1 MTVDTRPTA
10 DAPVP
15 TSAPVPGALPNA
27 PQDGLRWIDI
37 VGPLVGFVLFIG
49 LWWLMHA
56 WGMRALFDKP
66 SFLLPSPATVVD
78 RSYLDEAVRGDMLQA
93 LWWTAGVA
101 LTGLAISIV
110 LGMLLAVVM
119 AQANWV
125 ERSVWPYLIAAQ
137 AVPILA
143 IAPLIGNIFGFG
155 FGSRVLVCVII
166 SIFPIVSNTL
176 FGLLSADP
184 SQHDLFTLKGASR
197 LVRLT
202 KLQLPSALPAIFT
215 GFRIAAGLSVI
226 GAVVGELFFRKGG
239 KGIGILMEQ
248 YRSRTLWPQTY
259 GALILSSIL
268 GILVFV
274 FFGWLS
280 RLVIGRWHETT
291 R

>member
-1 MTVDTRPTA
+1 MTLDVHPPAVEPTA
-10 DAPVP
+10 PAAQVLA
-15 TSAPVPGALPNA
+15 SPGPRRER
-27 PQDGLRWIDI
+27 RWIDI
-37 VGPLVGFVLFIG
+37 AGPVAGFALFIG

-66 SFLLPSPATVVD
+66 NFLLPSPATVVD
-78 RSYLDEAVRGDMLQA
+78 RSYLDEVVRGDMLQA

-101 LTGLAISIV
+101 LTGLAISIA
-110 LGMLLAVVM
+110 LGMLLAVIM

-125 ERSVWPYLIAAQ
+125 ERSMWPYLIAAQ

-184 SQHDLFTLKGASR
+184 SQHDLFTLKRASR
-197 LVRLT
+197 RVRLT

-226 GAVVGELFFRKGG
+226 GAVVGELFFRQGG

-259 GALILSSIL
+259 GALILASIL

>member
-1 MTVDTRPTA
+1 MKR
-10 DAPVP
+10 
-15 TSAPVPGALPNA
+15 
-27 PQDGLRWIDI
+27 
-37 VGPLVGFVLFIG
+37 
-49 LWWLMHA
+49 
-56 WGMRALFDKP
+56 
-66 SFLLPSPATVVD
+66 
-78 RSYLDEAVRGDMLQA
+78 
-93 LWWTAGVA
+93 
-101 LTGLAISIV
+101 
-110 LGMLLAVVM
+110 
-119 AQANWV
+119 
-125 ERSVWPYLIAAQ
+125 
-137 AVPILA
+137 
-143 IAPLIGNIFGFG
+143 
-155 FGSRVLVCVII
+155 
-166 SIFPIVSNTL
+166 
-176 FGLLSADP
+176 
-184 SQHDLFTLKGASR
+184 ASR

-274 FFGWLS
+274 FFGWIS

>member
-1 MTVDTRPTA
+1 VSVDTRPA
-10 DAPVP
+10 LDAPPPASSELGVVP
-15 TSAPVPGALPNA
+15 AAPHEGR
-27 PQDGLRWIDI
+27 RWIDV
-37 VGPLVGFVLFIG
+37 VGPVVGFFLFIG
-49 LWWLMHA
+49 FWWLMHA

-78 RSYLDEAVRGDMLQA
+78 RSYLDAGTRGDMLQA

-101 LTGLAISIV
+101 LTGLAVSIV
-110 LGMLLAVVM
+110 LGMLLAILM
-119 AQANWV
+119 ARANWV

-143 IAPLIGNIFGFG
+143 IAPLMGNVFGFG
-155 FGSRVLVCVII
+155 FGTRVLVCVII

-197 LVRLT
+197 WTRLT

-226 GAVVGELFFRKGG
+226 GAVVGELFFRQGG

-268 GILVFV
+268 GVVVFV

-280 RLVIGRWHETT
+280 RLVIGRWYEST